1 MILHFFD
8 RDMRMTGATDEVHAL
23 TVSEAKY
30 TCDALIGAEP
40 YHAYGHDDGFVGL
53 QTIHNTFELYRIQ
66 TVSEQTDTQRVTV
79 YAESLGYDLSFAPFI
94 HDKRPQ
100 NMTAAAALGILLAGT
115 GWQVGQTPATEAAS
129 TNWYDISPLEALKDL
144 ASVWG
149 VRYGFRVVLSGRE
162 IAARYVDLFD
172 NIPAWRGKRYR
183 LGKDISIAKRNVDNR
198 NLATALYGRGKGEP
212 SGDGYGRR
220 INFADVVWS
229 KAAGDPADKPAGQ
242 DYVVDEEAEAL
253 YGRRYALLTDPQ
265 CEDPQQLLRDTWD
278 ALQTRSRPALAMTLT
293 VVDLERMGYPH
304 EAARVG
310 DGCLVIVDEWGLETL
325 ATVVEIER
333 DYVSPAG
340 TKVTFGQ
347 INEGIAARVAAGSG
361 TWDRAGAINASGTI
375 SSDRLTGALDV
386 AVTKLLAA
394 QSHFT
399 TDDTGAFLWTA
410 DNGQSALRITGAG
423 VQIADHKVGDQWA
436 WTTAITGM
444 GVVATALTT
453 GVLDADRVQIT
464 GMIVNP
470 DYPGTF
476 WDLSTGEA
484 SFNYLSSKMAY
495 NLLKLWIGKGGG
507 GEYGVILTT
516 DDKVRLSI
524 EPSWGTPEEPITPS
538 SDHVDIFGPDQYT
551 HIRLGHKD
559 SNKGLLEIGV
569 GGDDTGGYRGTF
581 AASISPG
588 EIWMLC
594 DDSQGNGNEIAVT
607 GSGISTEKDI
617 TAAGI
622 SIQALERRVAA
633 LEGK

>member
-1 MILHFFD
+1 
-8 RDMRMTGATDEVHAL
+8 
-23 TVSEAKY
+23 
-30 TCDALIGAEP
+30 
-40 YHAYGHDDGFVGL
+40 
-53 QTIHNTFELYRIQ
+53 
-66 TVSEQTDTQRVTV
+66 
-79 YAESLGYDLSFAPFI
+79 
-94 HDKRPQ
+94 
-100 NMTAAAALGILLAGT
+100 
-115 GWQVGQTPATEAAS
+115 
-129 TNWYDISPLEALKDL
+129 
-144 ASVWG
+144 
-149 VRYGFRVVLSGRE
+149 
-162 IAARYVDLFD
+162 
-172 NIPAWRGKRYR
+172 
-183 LGKDISIAKRNVDNR
+183 
-198 NLATALYGRGKGEP
+198 
-212 SGDGYGRR
+212 
-220 INFADVVWS
+220 
-229 KAAGDPADKPAGQ
+229 
-242 DYVVDEEAEAL
+242 
-253 YGRRYALLTDPQ
+253 
-265 CEDPQQLLRDTWD
+265 
-278 ALQTRSRPALAMTLT
+278 
-293 VVDLERMGYPH
+293 
-304 EAARVG
+304 
-310 DGCLVIVDEWGLETL
+310 
-325 ATVVEIER
+325 
-333 DYVSPAG
+333 
-340 TKVTFGQ
+340 
-347 INEGIAARVAAGSG
+347 
-361 TWDRAGAINASGTI
+361 
-375 SSDRLTGALDV
+375 
-386 AVTKLLAA
+386 
-394 QSHFT
+394 
-399 TDDTGAFLWTA
+399 
-410 DNGQSALRITGAG
+410 
-423 VQIADHKVGDQWA
+423 
-436 WTTAITGM
+436 M

-588 EIWMLC
+588 EIWMFC
-594 DDSQGNGNEIAVT
+594 DDSQGNGNEIAIT